1 MKTNH
6 PGWKPEPFNRIPL
19 NMDDVDAML
28 KELRARAE
36 SHFQNYGDGI
46 FMHPH
51 EVVGCMFGQ
60 QLKLSAAADA
70 SIYTGDLKEFRERCV
85 KTLFAILCGTMSVDK
100 LTQARAN
107 ASRE

>member
-6 PGWKPEPFNRIPL
+6 PGWKPEPFNRAKL
-19 NMDDVDAML
+19 NLDDVQKLLDEL
-28 KELRARAE
+28 KSRAAY
-36 SHFQNYGDGI
+36 HFENYGDGI

-85 KTLFAILCGTMSVDK
+85 KTLFAILCGTMSTDK
-100 LTQARAN
+100 LL
-107 ASRE
+107 

>member
-1 MKTNH
+1 MSDTNKTNH
-6 PGWKPEPFNRIPL
+6 PGWKPEPFNREKL
-19 NMDDVDAML
+19 NLNDVDRL
-28 KELRARAE
+28 LSELRNRAE
-36 SHFQNYGDGI
+36 SHFKDYGDGI

-70 SIYTGDLKEFRERCV
+70 SIYSGELTDFRERCM

-100 LTQARAN
+100 LV
-107 ASRE
+107 ELK

>member
-1 MKTNH
+1 MSKKRTNH
-6 PGWKPEPFNRIPL
+6 PGWKPEPFDRAKL
-19 NMDDVDAML
+19 NLDDVQNLLDEV
-28 KELRARAE
+28 KVRAAN
-36 SHFQNYGDGI
+36 HFKDFGDGI

-70 SIYTGDLKEFRERCV
+70 SIYTGDLTEFRERCM

-100 LTQARAN
+100 LTALKKK
-107 ASRE
+107 